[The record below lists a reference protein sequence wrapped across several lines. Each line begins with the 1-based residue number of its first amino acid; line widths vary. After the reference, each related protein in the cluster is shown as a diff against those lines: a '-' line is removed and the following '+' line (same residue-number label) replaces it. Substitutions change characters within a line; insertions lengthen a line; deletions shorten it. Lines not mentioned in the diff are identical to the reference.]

1 MITLISLVIEGV
13 TIVVCFHRLYGQ
25 KIRLDLKTVCLVII
39 HVLFLGM
46 FNFWQISKVA
56 TGFIYIV
63 YFVYCKAEFLESFV
77 MTWVSVFLL
86 VVLITSFQFICLL
99 FTNLIVPDNEKLR
112 NIIVNIEVLCCCTFL
127 LPRHK
132 LDRLRRYIFVRNRYV
147 VGICSFVGMVIIFL
161 LLQGK
166 LFGEVQAEMFV
177 FAVPAVLMIVVLVG
191 KWNSSQERIEQIE
204 KELDNNIRLQEKY
217 SELLQKVRLRQHEF
231 KNHLAAIFSS
241 HYTYKTYDKL
251 VEAQREYCQKLAWE
265 NRHNGLSLIGNDVL
279 AGFLYGKFQELEEG
293 GLCVECEIHTKLQRM
308 AVPNYYVI
316 EALGILI
323 DNAAEAYKDAGQG
336 KVSFSVAADEDSYCF
351 KIRNQFAYVPYAQ
364 IEQWFKLGGS
374 TKGEGRDLGLHHV
387 KTLCNEWEM
396 SIRCENIEIGREN
409 WIMFTLVV
417 KSAGSQE

>member
-56 TGFIYIV
+56 VGIIYII
-63 YFVYCKAEFLESFV
+63 YFVYCKAKFKESFI
-77 MTWVSVFLL
+77 MSGISIFLL
-86 VVLITSFQFICLL
+86 GVIMTSFQFMCLIITSI
-99 FTNLIVPDNEKLR
+99 FIPENEPVR
-112 NIIVNIEVLCCCTFL
+112 IIISDIEALCCILL
-127 LPRHK
+127 LPGSR
-132 LDRLRRYIFVRNRYV
+132 LDRLRKYIFIKNKGVA
-147 VGICSFVGMVIIFL
+147 GILGFVGMVIVFL
-161 LLQGK
+161 LMQDKMSEG
-166 LFGEVQAEMFV
+166 VQAEMFV

-231 KNHLAAIFSS
+231 KNQLAEIFSS

-374 TKGEGRDLGLHHV
+374 TKGEGRGLGLHHV